1 MSLYE
6 GISQVQVGYG
16 QNTRN
21 RAVRKWTE
29 EQTDLFAAVLSLKHC
44 RNGEEISWSEELENL
59 AVKKSSNEHV
69 FKEVQE
75 QLEVE
80 LVKVDQSHRDPGEE
94 ATFSIPQLRAKYKW
108 MKREWKAVKNKIKC
122 GLLREDTKLPKW
134 YKRLNHIFTIYV
146 DMDRDEKDIRPSM
159 VSENGSIHNEGCS
172 VDETS
177 DGCPA
182 TPERS
187 WVVNIDT
194 RQPSVFVNS
203 ETAEINS
210 KDEEELANGST
221 ELTQEEHDQPSEQH
235 TNKRP
240 YTAIADDI
248 TTSAN
253 AKYRKRDMHGR
264 TVNTRE
270 LPNYSMECCRPSCR
284 CSSQSDSGRF
294 VEVIKSILDAEERR
308 ERMFVDFQREQ
319 AQLNRQHELKI
330 AQIFVDMSSQQRNI
344 LSEISS
350 IKELILSKGK
360 QF

>member
-6 GISQVQVGYG
+6 GISQVQVGFG
-16 QNTRN
+16 QSSRN

-29 EQTDLFAAVLSLKHC
+29 EQTDLFSAVLSLKHF

-75 QLEVE
+75 KLEVE
-80 LVKVDQSHRDPGEE
+80 LVKVDQSYRDPGDE

-108 MKREWKAVKNKIKC
+108 MKREWKAVQNKMKC
-122 GLLREDTKLPKW
+122 GLLREDSKLPTW
-134 YKRLNHIFTIYV
+134 YKRLNHIFSIYV
-146 DMDRDEKDIRPSM
+146 DMERDERDVRPSM

-172 VDETS
+172 IDETS
-177 DGCPA
+177 DGCPD

-194 RQPSVFVNS
+194 RHPSVFVNP
-203 ETAEINS
+203 ETNS

-221 ELTQEEHDQPSEQH
+221 TEPSQDTHDQQTEQH

-240 YTAIADDI
+240 FATMANDI
-248 TTSAN
+248 TNVTN
-253 AKYRKRDMHGR
+253 AKHRKRDTHSR
-264 TVNTRE
+264 TIMNTRE
-270 LPNYSMECCRPSCR
+270 LSNCTMDCCRPSCR
-284 CSSQSDSGRF
+284 CSCSSDSGRF
-294 VEVIKSILDAEERR
+294 VEVIKNILDAEERR

-360 QF
+360 QL